1 MSRERVREDAAER
14 GIEVEFVER
23 PDAGSLQEAAGLL
36 GISPPQIVKSLV
48 LKRSDGTFLFALI
61 PGDRQIVIDCKAG
74 ERKHLIA
81 EEHLRDH
88 PDIRPGVFMILV
100 ARAPATT
107 ARVQVR
113 LPRTLPTTVAAAGA
127 LATT

>member
-1 MSRERVREDAAER
+1 MSIFTASVIRVPTAEGARSFPYRGRMSRERVREDAAER

-61 PGDRQIVIDCKAG
+61 PGDRQIAWPK
-74 ERKHLIA
+74 
-81 EEHLRDH
+81 LRTVV
-88 PDIRPGVFMILV
+88 GVNKL
-100 ARAPATT
+100 
-107 ARVQVR
+107 Q
-113 LPRTLPTTVAAAGA
+113 
-127 LATT
+127 